1 MFRVAAVLL
10 SLVVPPSAVVA
21 EAMTAPRPLSSA
33 LQAAGRG
40 DWAKADLL
48 AAKAAPEA
56 RVLVQWSKLRAG
68 EGSAAEVLAFLRD
81 YPHWPGLER
90 LGRQSEEAFAGAT
103 QAERLAFFKRHTA
116 QTNRGVLSFAEA
128 LYAAGE
134 VGEAEA
140 TLVMAWRSFDMDE
153 ALQAEYL
160 EKYATLLKP
169 HHEARLDMALWRGL
183 SDDVR
188 RMLPLVSEAE
198 RALAEARQGLR
209 AGAREPDVLLAA
221 VPKALRGHPGLA
233 YEEFLWTYHN
243 GSKSG
248 AVELMLES
256 SAAGNLGEP
265 LRWSGWRRSLV
276 RQLMREG
283 DAETAY
289 KLATNHGLHDGS
301 AYADLEWLAG
311 YLALRK
317 LDNAALALPH
327 FERMRETVESPISLG
342 RAGFWKGEALAKL
355 GRTDEA
361 QAAYKAGGEH
371 QTSFYGLLAAERAN
385 IGSDIALKGAEYFPA
400 WQEAGFA
407 QSDLARIVELAVK
420 NNMLSLAEQFL
431 LAMAQDADRTTL
443 GQLGNFAI
451 DLGAPHL
458 AVMLGKEAAGR
469 GIVLPAHYYALHPM
483 KDMALPV
490 PMEMA
495 LAIARR
501 ESEFDP
507 SVASGVGALG
517 LMQVM
522 PATAEEVAGGLG
534 LAYERSR
541 VLADWPYNATL
552 GAAYLAT
559 LSERYDGNVVMM
571 SAAYNAGPS
580 RPDRWMRERGD
591 PRKGEMEVVDWIES
605 IPFNETRNYVM
616 RVAESLPVYRARLGK
631 PAHPVPF
638 SQELVGATLR
648 VTN

>member
-10 SLVVPPSAVVA
+10 GLVVPASAVVA

-33 LQAAGRG
+33 MQAAGRG
-40 DWAKADLL
+40 DWDKAGLL
-48 AAKAAPEA
+48 AEKAAPEA
-56 RVLVQWSKLRAG
+56 RVLMQWARLRAG
-68 EGSAAEVLAFLRD
+68 EGSPAEVLAFLRD
-81 YPHWPGLER
+81 YPHWPGLAR
-90 LGRQSEEAFAGAT
+90 LGSRSEEAFAEAT
-103 QAERLAFFKRHTA
+103 RAERLAFFKRHTA
-116 QTNRGVLSFAEA
+116 QTNRGVLSYVSA
-128 LYAAGE
+128 LFEAGE
-134 VGEAEA
+134 AGEAEA
-140 TLVMAWRSFDMDE
+140 TLVMAWRSFDMNE

-160 EKYATLLKP
+160 EQYATLLAP

-188 RMLPLVSEAE
+188 RMLPLVSEAQ

-209 AGAREPDVLLAA
+209 AGAQEPDVLLAA
-221 VPKALRGHPGLA
+221 VPEALRGHPGLA

-243 GSKSG
+243 GSKTR

-256 SAAGNLGEP
+256 SIAGNLGEP

-283 DAETAY
+283 DVQTAY
-289 KLATNHGLHDGS
+289 NLAINHGLHGGS
-301 AYADLEWLAG
+301 AYADLEWLSG

-317 LDNAALALPH
+317 LGNAALALPH
-327 FERMRETVESPISLG
+327 FERMHEAVESPISLG

-361 QAAYKAGGEH
+361 LAAYKAGGEN

-400 WQEAGFA
+400 WQEAEFA

-431 LAMAQDADRTTL
+431 LAMGEGADRATL
-443 GQLGNFAI
+443 GQLGNFAT

-458 AVMLGKEAAGR
+458 AVMLGKQAAGR

-483 KDMALPV
+483 KDMTLSV

-522 PATAEEVAGGLG
+522 PATAEEVANGLG
-534 LAYERSR
+534 VAYERSR
-541 VLADWPYNATL
+541 VLDDWQYNARL

-559 LSERYDGNVVMM
+559 LSERYDGNVVLM

-580 RPDRWMRERGD
+580 RPDRWVGERGD
-591 PRKGEMEVVDWIES
+591 PRKGEMDVIDWIES

-638 SQELVGATLR
+638 SRELVGTTLR
-648 VTN
+648 VAN